1 MFLRKSPFSV
11 RTAGGVASAVAL
23 TASSLFAS
31 DVSVPVEQKPELVV
45 RTEEDM
51 VRGKENVRTV
61 MQELTDLFSDDA
73 PAPQV
78 AAAAKPIEEPY
89 AKIIPGT
96 DGRSTLVF
104 RPRFT
109 SSKQLFKAID
119 GIITGA
125 TLVEPLDEQNV
136 LVLSGPSDAV
146 ENYRSI
152 MLAMDVPSSQ
162 ILIEAKIVEVMFSDG
177 MQRNLSIS
185 YAHKGRGS
193 IGATTEVP
201 GQSSQPTTGMG
212 GNWKP
217 IAGKDT
223 LDIAFQWLLTAQ
235 DAKVL
240 SSPNIL
246 ISRNEVSRIVTG
258 EEIPIQEANSTG
270 NTLSLSTKFKSVGV
284 TLEVEPSMINRDNV
298 TLRVYPKVSNVIRY
312 ENVSAGGDTSYPV
325 PVISARSV
333 ETYLRMQDKQVVM
346 MGGLYSR
353 NDSLSQ
359 QRVPILSDL
368 PLIGEL
374 FTGKN
379 LTKEVTQLIFFLK
392 IHIISPEQVASG
404 VFYDPDRSAKVS
416 ETLGK
421 IIEYSDAIPLR
432 ETSAKE
438 LVKEFRD
445 AQPGE
450 AEARRA
456 AFKNTPIMD
465 RMSDDAAEVPE
476 EPVDPN
482 TPGVIRPQ
490 PLPEKTEPAKPAE
503 AAPAA
508 VPAGEEPAKPLRTR
522 NRLRLKKRT
531 RRPLRR
537 QPQPT
542 DRRNN
547 EVQAQKNHHL
557 GDGAGH
563 SGRRRRSLLGL
574 VCSPAEGRRRR
585 RQKETGDGRRRQG
598 PHLQS
603 APRRPGDRPDAGRLH
618 QRQQEAQAGIAGQL
632 PHPAVVGD

>member
-11 RTAGGVASAVAL
+11 RTAGGVASAFAL

-31 DVSVPVEQKPELVV
+31 DVSVPVDRQQELVV
-45 RTEEDM
+45 RTEEDIA
-51 VRGKENVRTV
+51 RGKENVRTV
-61 MQELTDLFSDDA
+61 MQELTELFADDA
-73 PAPQV
+73 PVPQV
-78 AAAAKPIEEPY
+78 AAAARPIEEPY

-136 LVLSGPSDAV
+136 LVLSGPTDAV
-146 ENYRSI
+146 ENYRTI
-152 MLAMDVPSSQ
+152 MLAMDVPSAQ
-162 ILIEAKIVEVMFSDG
+162 ILIEAKVVEVLFSEG
-177 MQRNLSIS
+177 MQRNLSITYS
-185 YAHKGRGS
+185 HQGRGT
-193 IGATTEVP
+193 IGGTTEVP

-212 GNWKP
+212 GNWSP
-217 IAGKDT
+217 ITGKKDNMN
-223 LDIAFQWLLTAQ
+223 IAFQWLLTAQ

-258 EEIPIQEANSTG
+258 EEIPIQEATTSG
-270 NTLSLSTKFKSVGV
+270 NNLSLSTKFKNVGV

-298 TLRVYPKVSNVIRY
+298 TLRVYPKVSNVVRY
-312 ENVSAGGDTSYPV
+312 ENVSAGSGTSYPV

-346 MGGLYSR
+346 LGGLYNRR
-353 NDSLSQ
+353 NSLSQ
-359 QRVPILSDL
+359 QRIPIVSDL

-379 LTKEVTQLIFFLK
+379 LSKEVTQLIFFLK
-392 IHIISPEQVASG
+392 IHIISPEQVTNG

-438 LVKEFRD
+438 LVKEFKD

-456 AFKNTPIMD
+456 AFKSTPIMD

-476 EPVDPN
+476 DLVDPN

-490 PLPEKTEPAKPAE
+490 PLSEKTEPAKPAE

-508 VPAGEEPAKPLRTR
+508 VPAGEEPAKP
-522 NRLRLKKRT
+522 
-531 RRPLRR
+531 
-537 QPQPT
+537 
-542 DRRNN
+542 
-547 EVQAQKNHHL
+547 AQ
-557 GDGAGH
+557 
-563 SGRRRRSLLGL
+563 
-574 VCSPAEGRRRR
+574 
-585 RQKETGDGRRRQG
+585 
-598 PHLQS
+598 
-603 APRRPGDRPDAGRLH
+603 DAKP
-618 QRQQEAQAGIAGQL
+618 AQAEEKNTQTAPAAAATNGQ
-632 PHPAVVGD
+632 AK

>member
-61 MQELTDLFSDDA
+61 MQELTELFADDA

-78 AAAAKPIEEPY
+78 AAASKPIEEPY

-136 LVLSGPSDAV
+136 LVLSGPTDAV
-146 ENYRSI
+146 ENYRTI
-152 MLAMDVPSSQ
+152 MLAMDVPSAQ
-162 ILIEAKIVEVMFSDG
+162 ILIEAKVVEVLFSEG
-177 MQRNLSIS
+177 MQRNLSITYS
-185 YAHKGRGS
+185 HQGRGT
-193 IGATTEVP
+193 IGGTTEVP

-212 GNWKP
+212 GNWSP
-217 IAGKDT
+217 ITGKKDNMN
-223 LDIAFQWLLTAQ
+223 IAFQWLLTAQ

-258 EEIPIQEANSTG
+258 EEIPIQEATTSG
-270 NTLSLSTKFKSVGV
+270 NNLSLSTKFKNVGV

-298 TLRVYPKVSNVIRY
+298 TLRVYPKVSNVVRY
-312 ENVSAGGDTSYPV
+312 ENVSAGSGTSYPV

-346 MGGLYSR
+346 LGGLYNRR
-353 NDSLSQ
+353 NSLSQ
-359 QRVPILSDL
+359 QRIPIVSDL

-379 LTKEVTQLIFFLK
+379 LSKEVTQLIFFLK
-392 IHIISPEQVASG
+392 IHIISPEQVTNG

-438 LVKEFRD
+438 LVKEFKD

-476 EPVDPN
+476 DPVDPN

-508 VPAGEEPAKPLRTR
+508 VPAGEEPAKP
-522 NRLRLKKRT
+522 
-531 RRPLRR
+531 
-537 QPQPT
+537 
-542 DRRNN
+542 
-547 EVQAQKNHHL
+547 AQDAKP
-557 GDGAGH
+557 A
-563 SGRRRRSLLGL
+563 
-574 VCSPAEGRRRR
+574 PAEEKNT
-585 RQKETGDGRRRQG
+585 QT
-598 PHLQS
+598 
-603 APRRPGDRPDAGRLH
+603 APAAAATNG
-618 QRQQEAQAGIAGQL
+618 QAK
-632 PHPAVVGD
+632 

>member
-1 MFLRKSPFSV
+1 M
-11 RTAGGVASAVAL
+11 
-23 TASSLFAS
+23 SL
-31 DVSVPVEQKPELVV
+31 VPVDRQPELVV
-45 RTEEDM
+45 RTEEDIA
-51 VRGKENVRTV
+51 RGKENVRTV
-61 MQELTDLFSDDA
+61 MQELTELFADDA

-78 AAAAKPIEEPY
+78 AAASKPIEEPY

-136 LVLSGPSDAV
+136 LVLSGPTDAV
-146 ENYRSI
+146 ENYRTI
-152 MLAMDVPSSQ
+152 MLAMDVPSAQ
-162 ILIEAKIVEVMFSDG
+162 ILIEAKVVEVLFSEG
-177 MQRNLSIS
+177 MQRNLSITYS
-185 YAHKGRGS
+185 HQGRGT
-193 IGATTEVP
+193 IGGTTEVP

-212 GNWKP
+212 GNWSP
-217 IAGKDT
+217 ITGKKDNMN
-223 LDIAFQWLLTAQ
+223 IAFQWLLTAQ

-258 EEIPIQEANSTG
+258 EEIPIQEATTSG
-270 NTLSLSTKFKSVGV
+270 NNLSLSTKFKNVGV

-298 TLRVYPKVSNVIRY
+298 TLRVYPKVSNVVRY
-312 ENVSAGGDTSYPV
+312 ENVSAGSGTSYPV

-346 MGGLYSR
+346 LGGLYNRR
-353 NDSLSQ
+353 NSLSQ
-359 QRVPILSDL
+359 QRIPIVSDL

-379 LTKEVTQLIFFLK
+379 LSKEVTQLIFFLK
-392 IHIISPEQVASG
+392 IHIISPEQVTNG

-438 LVKEFRD
+438 LVKEFKD

-456 AFKNTPIMD
+456 AFKSTPIMD

-476 EPVDPN
+476 DLVDPN

-490 PLPEKTEPAKPAE
+490 PLSEKTEPAKP
-503 AAPAA
+503 PR
-508 VPAGEEPAKPLRTR
+508 PLRRRFRPGKNRPNRLRMR
-522 NRLRLKKRT
+522 NRLRLRKRT
-531 RRPLRR
+531 RRPPRR

-563 SGRRRRSLLGL
+563 SGRRRRSLLGWY
-574 VCSPAEGRRRR
+574 VPRQRAADAAC
-585 RQKETGDGRRRQG
+585 QKETGDGRRRQG

-618 QRQQEAQAGIAGQL
+618 QRQ
-632 PHPAVVGD
+632 

>member
-11 RTAGGVASAVAL
+11 RTAGGVASAFAL

-31 DVSVPVEQKPELVV
+31 DVSVPVDRQPELVV
-45 RTEEDM
+45 RTEEDIA
-51 VRGKENVRTV
+51 RGKENVRTV
-61 MQELTDLFSDDA
+61 MQELTELFADDA

-78 AAAAKPIEEPY
+78 AAASKPIEEPY

-136 LVLSGPSDAV
+136 LVLSGPTDAV
-146 ENYRSI
+146 ENYRTI
-152 MLAMDVPSSQ
+152 MLAMDVPSAQ
-162 ILIEAKIVEVMFSDG
+162 ILIEAKVVEVLFSEG
-177 MQRNLSIS
+177 MQRNLSITYS
-185 YAHKGRGS
+185 HQGRGT
-193 IGATTEVP
+193 IGGTTEVP

-212 GNWKP
+212 GNWSP
-217 IAGKDT
+217 ITGKKDNMN
-223 LDIAFQWLLTAQ
+223 IAFQWLLTAQ

-258 EEIPIQEANSTG
+258 EEIPIQEATTSG
-270 NTLSLSTKFKSVGV
+270 NNLSLSTKFKNVGV

-298 TLRVYPKVSNVIRY
+298 TLRVYPKVSNVVRY
-312 ENVSAGGDTSYPV
+312 ENVSAGSGTSYPV

-346 MGGLYSR
+346 LGGLYNRR
-353 NDSLSQ
+353 NSLSQ
-359 QRVPILSDL
+359 QRIPIVSDL

-379 LTKEVTQLIFFLK
+379 LSKEVTQLIFFLK
-392 IHIISPEQVASG
+392 IHIISPEQVTNG

-438 LVKEFRD
+438 LVKEFKD

-450 AEARRA
+450 AEASRA
-456 AFKNTPIMD
+456 AFKSTPIMD

-476 EPVDPN
+476 DLVDPN

-490 PLPEKTEPAKPAE
+490 PLSEKTEPAKPAE

-508 VPAGEEPAKPLRTR
+508 VPAGEEPAKP
-522 NRLRLKKRT
+522 
-531 RRPLRR
+531 
-537 QPQPT
+537 
-542 DRRNN
+542 
-547 EVQAQKNHHL
+547 AQ
-557 GDGAGH
+557 
-563 SGRRRRSLLGL
+563 
-574 VCSPAEGRRRR
+574 
-585 RQKETGDGRRRQG
+585 
-598 PHLQS
+598 
-603 APRRPGDRPDAGRLH
+603 DAKP
-618 QRQQEAQAGIAGQL
+618 AQAEEKNTQTAPAAAATNGQ
-632 PHPAVVGD
+632 AK

>member
-31 DVSVPVEQKPELVV
+31 DVSVPVDRQPELVV
-45 RTEEDM
+45 RTEEDIA
-51 VRGKENVRTV
+51 RGKENVRTV

-136 LVLSGPSDAV
+136 LVLSGPTDAV
-146 ENYRSI
+146 ENYRTI
-152 MLAMDVPSSQ
+152 MLAMDVPSAQ
-162 ILIEAKIVEVMFSDG
+162 ILIEAKVVEVLFSEG
-177 MQRNLSIS
+177 MQRNLSITYS
-185 YAHKGRGS
+185 HQGRGT
-193 IGATTEVP
+193 IGGTTEVP

-212 GNWKP
+212 GNWSP
-217 IAGKDT
+217 ITGKKDNMN
-223 LDIAFQWLLTAQ
+223 IAFQWLLTAQ

-258 EEIPIQEANSTG
+258 EEIPIQEATTSG
-270 NTLSLSTKFKSVGV
+270 NNLSLSTKFKNVGV

-298 TLRVYPKVSNVIRY
+298 TLRVYPKVSNVVRY
-312 ENVSAGGDTSYPV
+312 ENVSAGSGTSYPV

-346 MGGLYSR
+346 LGGLYNRR
-353 NDSLSQ
+353 NSLSQ
-359 QRVPILSDL
+359 QRIPIVSDL

-379 LTKEVTQLIFFLK
+379 LSKEVTQLIFFLK
-392 IHIISPEQVASG
+392 IHIISPEQVTNG

-438 LVKEFRD
+438 LVKEFKE

-465 RMSDDAAEVPE
+465 RMSDDAAEVPA

-482 TPGVIRPQ
+482 TPGMIRPQ
-490 PLPEKTEPAKPAE
+490 PLSEKTEPAKPAE

-508 VPAGEEPAKPLRTR
+508 VPAGEEPAKP
-522 NRLRLKKRT
+522 
-531 RRPLRR
+531 
-537 QPQPT
+537 
-542 DRRNN
+542 
-547 EVQAQKNHHL
+547 AQ
-557 GDGAGH
+557 
-563 SGRRRRSLLGL
+563 
-574 VCSPAEGRRRR
+574 
-585 RQKETGDGRRRQG
+585 
-598 PHLQS
+598 
-603 APRRPGDRPDAGRLH
+603 DAKP
-618 QRQQEAQAGIAGQL
+618 AQAEEKNTQTAPAAAATNGQ
-632 PHPAVVGD
+632 AK

>member
-11 RTAGGVASAVAL
+11 RTAGGVASAFAL

-31 DVSVPVEQKPELVV
+31 DVSVPVDRQPELVV
-45 RTEEDM
+45 RTEEDIA
-51 VRGKENVRTV
+51 RGKENVRTV
-61 MQELTDLFSDDA
+61 MQELTELFADDA

-78 AAAAKPIEEPY
+78 AAASKPIEEPY

-136 LVLSGPSDAV
+136 LVLSGPTDAV
-146 ENYRSI
+146 ENYRTI
-152 MLAMDVPSSQ
+152 MLAMDVPSAQ
-162 ILIEAKIVEVMFSDG
+162 ILIEAKVVEVLFSEG
-177 MQRNLSIS
+177 MQRNLSITYS
-185 YAHKGRGS
+185 HQGRGT
-193 IGATTEVP
+193 IGGTTEVP

-212 GNWKP
+212 GNWSP
-217 IAGKDT
+217 ITGKKDNMN
-223 LDIAFQWLLTAQ
+223 IAFQWLLTAQ

-258 EEIPIQEANSTG
+258 EEIPIQEATTSG
-270 NTLSLSTKFKSVGV
+270 NNLSLSTKFKNVGV

-298 TLRVYPKVSNVIRY
+298 TLRVYPKVSNVVRY
-312 ENVSAGGDTSYPV
+312 ENVSAGSGTSYPV

-346 MGGLYSR
+346 LGGLYNRR
-353 NDSLSQ
+353 NSLSQ
-359 QRVPILSDL
+359 QRIPIVSDL

-379 LTKEVTQLIFFLK
+379 LSKEVTQLIFFLK
-392 IHIISPEQVASG
+392 IHIISPEQVTNG

-438 LVKEFRD
+438 LVKEFKD

-490 PLPEKTEPAKPAE
+490 PLLEKTEPAKPAE

-508 VPAGEEPAKPLRTR
+508 VPAGEEPGKP
-522 NRLRLKKRT
+522 
-531 RRPLRR
+531 
-537 QPQPT
+537 
-542 DRRNN
+542 
-547 EVQAQKNHHL
+547 A
-557 GDGAGH
+557 
-563 SGRRRRSLLGL
+563 
-574 VCSPAEGRRRR
+574 PAEEKNTQTAPAAAATN
-585 RQKETGDGRRRQG
+585 RQAK
-598 PHLQS
+598 
-603 APRRPGDRPDAGRLH
+603 
-618 QRQQEAQAGIAGQL
+618 
-632 PHPAVVGD
+632 

>member
-61 MQELTDLFSDDA
+61 MQELTELFADDA

-78 AAAAKPIEEPY
+78 AAASKPIEEPY

-136 LVLSGPSDAV
+136 LVLSGPTDAV
-146 ENYRSI
+146 ENYRTI
-152 MLAMDVPSSQ
+152 MLAMDVPSAQ
-162 ILIEAKIVEVMFSDG
+162 ILIEAKVVEVLFSEG
-177 MQRNLSIS
+177 MQRNLSITYS
-185 YAHKGRGS
+185 HQGRGT
-193 IGATTEVP
+193 IGGTTEVP

-212 GNWKP
+212 GNWSP
-217 IAGKDT
+217 ITGKKDNMN
-223 LDIAFQWLLTAQ
+223 IAFQWLLTAQ

-258 EEIPIQEANSTG
+258 EEIPIQEATTSG
-270 NTLSLSTKFKSVGV
+270 NNLSLSTKFKNVGV

-298 TLRVYPKVSNVIRY
+298 TLRVYPKVSNVVRY
-312 ENVSAGGDTSYPV
+312 ENVSAGSGTSYPV

-346 MGGLYSR
+346 LGGLYNRR
-353 NDSLSQ
+353 NSLSQ
-359 QRVPILSDL
+359 QRIPIVSDL

-379 LTKEVTQLIFFLK
+379 LSKEVTQLIFFLK
-392 IHIISPEQVASG
+392 IHIISPEQVTNG

-438 LVKEFRD
+438 LVKEFKE

-508 VPAGEEPAKPLRTR
+508 VPVGEEPAKP
-522 NRLRLKKRT
+522 
-531 RRPLRR
+531 
-537 QPQPT
+537 
-542 DRRNN
+542 
-547 EVQAQKNHHL
+547 AQDAKP
-557 GDGAGH
+557 A
-563 SGRRRRSLLGL
+563 
-574 VCSPAEGRRRR
+574 PAEEKNT
-585 RQKETGDGRRRQG
+585 QT
-598 PHLQS
+598 
-603 APRRPGDRPDAGRLH
+603 APAAAATNG
-618 QRQQEAQAGIAGQL
+618 QAK
-632 PHPAVVGD
+632 

>member
-61 MQELTDLFSDDA
+61 MQELTELFADDA

-78 AAAAKPIEEPY
+78 AAASKPIEEPY

-136 LVLSGPSDAV
+136 LVLSGPTDAV
-146 ENYRSI
+146 ENYRTI
-152 MLAMDVPSSQ
+152 MLAMDVPSAQ
-162 ILIEAKIVEVMFSDG
+162 ILIEAKVVEVLFSEG
-177 MQRNLSIS
+177 MQRNLSITYS
-185 YAHKGRGS
+185 HQGRGT
-193 IGATTEVP
+193 IGGTTEVP

-212 GNWKP
+212 GNWSP
-217 IAGKDT
+217 ITGKKDNMN
-223 LDIAFQWLLTAQ
+223 IAFQWLLTAQ

-258 EEIPIQEANSTG
+258 EEIPIQEATTSG
-270 NTLSLSTKFKSVGV
+270 NNLSLSTKFKNVGV

-298 TLRVYPKVSNVIRY
+298 TLRVYPKVSNVVRY
-312 ENVSAGGDTSYPV
+312 ENVSAGSGTSYPV

-346 MGGLYSR
+346 LGGLYNRR
-353 NDSLSQ
+353 NSLSQ
-359 QRVPILSDL
+359 QRIPIVSDL

-379 LTKEVTQLIFFLK
+379 LSKEVTQLIFFLK
-392 IHIISPEQVASG
+392 IHIISPEQVTNG

-438 LVKEFRD
+438 LVKEFKD

-456 AFKNTPIMD
+456 AFKSTPIMD

-476 EPVDPN
+476 DLVDPN

-490 PLPEKTEPAKPAE
+490 PLSEKTEPAKPAE

-508 VPAGEEPAKPLRTR
+508 VPAGEEPAKP
-522 NRLRLKKRT
+522 
-531 RRPLRR
+531 
-537 QPQPT
+537 
-542 DRRNN
+542 
-547 EVQAQKNHHL
+547 AQ
-557 GDGAGH
+557 
-563 SGRRRRSLLGL
+563 
-574 VCSPAEGRRRR
+574 
-585 RQKETGDGRRRQG
+585 
-598 PHLQS
+598 
-603 APRRPGDRPDAGRLH
+603 DAKP
-618 QRQQEAQAGIAGQL
+618 AQAEEKNTQTAPAAAATNGQ
-632 PHPAVVGD
+632 AK

>member
-61 MQELTDLFSDDA
+61 MQELTDLFADDA

-152 MLAMDVPSSQ
+152 MLAMDVPSAQ
-162 ILIEAKIVEVMFSDG
+162 ILIEAKVVEVLFSEG
-177 MQRNLSIS
+177 MQRNLSITYS
-185 YAHKGRGS
+185 HQGRGT
-193 IGATTEVP
+193 IGGTTEVP

-212 GNWKP
+212 GNWSP
-217 IAGKDT
+217 ITGKKDNMN
-223 LDIAFQWLLTAQ
+223 IAFQWLLTAQ

-258 EEIPIQEANSTG
+258 EEIPIQEATTSG
-270 NTLSLSTKFKSVGV
+270 NNLSLSTKFKNVGV

-298 TLRVYPKVSNVIRY
+298 TLRVYPKVSNVVRY
-312 ENVSAGGDTSYPV
+312 ENVSAGSGTSYPV

-346 MGGLYSR
+346 LGGLYNRR
-353 NDSLSQ
+353 NSLSQ
-359 QRVPILSDL
+359 QRIPIVSDL

-379 LTKEVTQLIFFLK
+379 LSKEVTQLIFFLK
-392 IHIISPEQVASG
+392 IHIISPEQVTNG

-438 LVKEFRD
+438 LVKEFKE

-465 RMSDDAAEVPE
+465 RMSDDAAEVPA

-508 VPAGEEPAKPLRTR
+508 VPAGEEPAKP
-522 NRLRLKKRT
+522 
-531 RRPLRR
+531 
-537 QPQPT
+537 
-542 DRRNN
+542 
-547 EVQAQKNHHL
+547 AQ
-557 GDGAGH
+557 
-563 SGRRRRSLLGL
+563 
-574 VCSPAEGRRRR
+574 
-585 RQKETGDGRRRQG
+585 
-598 PHLQS
+598 
-603 APRRPGDRPDAGRLH
+603 DAKP
-618 QRQQEAQAGIAGQL
+618 AQAEEKNTQTAPAAAATNGQ
-632 PHPAVVGD
+632 AK

>member
-136 LVLSGPSDAV
+136 LVLSGPTDAV
-146 ENYRSI
+146 ENYRTI
-152 MLAMDVPSSQ
+152 MLAMDVPSAQ
-162 ILIEAKIVEVMFSDG
+162 ILIEAKVVEVLFSEG
-177 MQRNLSIS
+177 MQRNLSITYS
-185 YAHKGRGS
+185 HQGRGT
-193 IGATTEVP
+193 IGGTTEVP

-212 GNWKP
+212 GNWSP
-217 IAGKDT
+217 ITGKKDNMN
-223 LDIAFQWLLTAQ
+223 IAFQWLLTAQ

-258 EEIPIQEANSTG
+258 EEIPIQEATTSG
-270 NTLSLSTKFKSVGV
+270 NNLSLSTKFKNVGV

-298 TLRVYPKVSNVIRY
+298 TLRVYPKVSNVVRY
-312 ENVSAGGDTSYPV
+312 ENVSAGSGTSYPV

-346 MGGLYSR
+346 LGGLYNRR
-353 NDSLSQ
+353 NSLSQ
-359 QRVPILSDL
+359 QRIPIVSDL

-379 LTKEVTQLIFFLK
+379 LSKEVTQLIFFLK
-392 IHIISPEQVASG
+392 IHIISPEQVTNG

-438 LVKEFRD
+438 LVKEFKE

-465 RMSDDAAEVPE
+465 RMSDDAAEVPA

-482 TPGVIRPQ
+482 TPGMIRPQ
-490 PLPEKTEPAKPAE
+490 PLSEKTEPAKPAE

-508 VPAGEEPAKPLRTR
+508 VPAGEEPAKP
-522 NRLRLKKRT
+522 
-531 RRPLRR
+531 
-537 QPQPT
+537 
-542 DRRNN
+542 
-547 EVQAQKNHHL
+547 AQ
-557 GDGAGH
+557 
-563 SGRRRRSLLGL
+563 
-574 VCSPAEGRRRR
+574 
-585 RQKETGDGRRRQG
+585 
-598 PHLQS
+598 
-603 APRRPGDRPDAGRLH
+603 DAKP
-618 QRQQEAQAGIAGQL
+618 AQAEEKNTQTAPAAAATNGQ
-632 PHPAVVGD
+632 AK

>member
-1 MFLRKSPFSV
+1 MFLRKRPFSV
-11 RTAGGVASAVAL
+11 RTAGGVASAFAL

-31 DVSVPVEQKPELVV
+31 DVSVPVDRQPELVV
-45 RTEEDM
+45 RTEEDIA
-51 VRGKENVRTV
+51 RGKENVRTV
-61 MQELTDLFSDDA
+61 MQELTELFADDA

-78 AAAAKPIEEPY
+78 AAASKPIEEPY

-136 LVLSGPSDAV
+136 LVLSGPTDAV
-146 ENYRSI
+146 ENYRTI
-152 MLAMDVPSSQ
+152 MLAMDVPSAQ
-162 ILIEAKIVEVMFSDG
+162 ILIEAKVVEVLFSEG
-177 MQRNLSIS
+177 MQRNLSITYS
-185 YAHKGRGS
+185 HQGRGT
-193 IGATTEVP
+193 IGGTTEVP

-212 GNWKP
+212 GNWSP
-217 IAGKDT
+217 ITGKKDNMN
-223 LDIAFQWLLTAQ
+223 IAFQWLLTAQ

-258 EEIPIQEANSTG
+258 EEIPIQEATTSG
-270 NTLSLSTKFKSVGV
+270 NNLSLSTKFKNVGV

-298 TLRVYPKVSNVIRY
+298 TLRVYPKVSNVVRY
-312 ENVSAGGDTSYPV
+312 ENVSAGSGTSYPV

-346 MGGLYSR
+346 LGGLYNRR
-353 NDSLSQ
+353 NSLSQ
-359 QRVPILSDL
+359 QRIPIVSDL

-379 LTKEVTQLIFFLK
+379 LSKEVTQLIFFLK
-392 IHIISPEQVASG
+392 IHIISPEQVTNG

-438 LVKEFRD
+438 LVKEFKE

-465 RMSDDAAEVPE
+465 RMSDDAAEVPA

-482 TPGVIRPQ
+482 TPGMIRPQ
-490 PLPEKTEPAKPAE
+490 PLSEKTEPAKPAE

-508 VPAGEEPAKPLRTR
+508 VPAGEEPAKP
-522 NRLRLKKRT
+522 
-531 RRPLRR
+531 
-537 QPQPT
+537 
-542 DRRNN
+542 
-547 EVQAQKNHHL
+547 AQ
-557 GDGAGH
+557 
-563 SGRRRRSLLGL
+563 
-574 VCSPAEGRRRR
+574 
-585 RQKETGDGRRRQG
+585 
-598 PHLQS
+598 
-603 APRRPGDRPDAGRLH
+603 DAKP
-618 QRQQEAQAGIAGQL
+618 AQAEEKNTQTAPAAAATNGQ
-632 PHPAVVGD
+632 AK

>member
-61 MQELTDLFSDDA
+61 MQELTELFADDA

-78 AAAAKPIEEPY
+78 AAASKPIEEPY

-136 LVLSGPSDAV
+136 LVLSGPTDAV
-146 ENYRSI
+146 ENYRTI
-152 MLAMDVPSSQ
+152 MLAMDVPSAQ
-162 ILIEAKIVEVMFSDG
+162 ILIEAKVVEVLFSEG
-177 MQRNLSIS
+177 MQRNLSITYS
-185 YAHKGRGS
+185 HQGRGT
-193 IGATTEVP
+193 IGGTTEVP

-212 GNWKP
+212 GNWSP
-217 IAGKDT
+217 ITGKKDNMN
-223 LDIAFQWLLTAQ
+223 IAFQWLLTAQ

-258 EEIPIQEANSTG
+258 EESPIQEATTSG
-270 NTLSLSTKFKSVGV
+270 NNLSLSTKFKNVGV

-298 TLRVYPKVSNVIRY
+298 TLRVYPKVSNVVRY
-312 ENVSAGGDTSYPV
+312 ENVSAGSGTSYPV

-346 MGGLYSR
+346 LGGLYNRR
-353 NDSLSQ
+353 NSLSQ
-359 QRVPILSDL
+359 QRIPIVSDL

-379 LTKEVTQLIFFLK
+379 LSKEVTQLIFFLK
-392 IHIISPEQVASG
+392 IHIISPEQVTNG

-438 LVKEFRD
+438 LVKEFKD

-476 EPVDPN
+476 DPVDPN

-508 VPAGEEPAKPLRTR
+508 VPAGEEPAKP
-522 NRLRLKKRT
+522 
-531 RRPLRR
+531 
-537 QPQPT
+537 
-542 DRRNN
+542 
-547 EVQAQKNHHL
+547 AQDAKP
-557 GDGAGH
+557 A
-563 SGRRRRSLLGL
+563 
-574 VCSPAEGRRRR
+574 PAEEKNT
-585 RQKETGDGRRRQG
+585 QT
-598 PHLQS
+598 
-603 APRRPGDRPDAGRLH
+603 APAAAATNG
-618 QRQQEAQAGIAGQL
+618 QAK
-632 PHPAVVGD
+632 

>member
-11 RTAGGVASAVAL
+11 RTAGGVASAFAL

-31 DVSVPVEQKPELVV
+31 DVSVPVDRQPELVV
-45 RTEEDM
+45 RTEEDIA
-51 VRGKENVRTV
+51 RGKENVRTV
-61 MQELTDLFSDDA
+61 MQELTELFADDA

-78 AAAAKPIEEPY
+78 AAASKPIEEPY

-136 LVLSGPSDAV
+136 LVLSGPTDAV
-146 ENYRSI
+146 ENYRTI
-152 MLAMDVPSSQ
+152 MLAMDVPSAQ
-162 ILIEAKIVEVMFSDG
+162 ILIEAKVVEVLFSEG
-177 MQRNLSIS
+177 MQRNLSITYS
-185 YAHKGRGS
+185 HQGRGT
-193 IGATTEVP
+193 IGGTTEVP

-212 GNWKP
+212 GNWSP
-217 IAGKDT
+217 ITGKKDNMN
-223 LDIAFQWLLTAQ
+223 IAFQWLLTAQ

-258 EEIPIQEANSTG
+258 EEIPIQEATTSG
-270 NTLSLSTKFKSVGV
+270 NNLSLSTKFKNVGV

-298 TLRVYPKVSNVIRY
+298 TLRVYPKVSNVVRY
-312 ENVSAGGDTSYPV
+312 ENVSAGSGTSYPV

-346 MGGLYSR
+346 LGGLYNRR
-353 NDSLSQ
+353 NSLSQ
-359 QRVPILSDL
+359 QRIPIVSDL

-379 LTKEVTQLIFFLK
+379 LSKEVTQLIFFLK
-392 IHIISPEQVASG
+392 IHIISPEQVTNG

-438 LVKEFRD
+438 LVKEFKD

-456 AFKNTPIMD
+456 AFKSTPIMD

-476 EPVDPN
+476 DLVDPN

-490 PLPEKTEPAKPAE
+490 PLSEKTEPAKPAE

-508 VPAGEEPAKPLRTR
+508 VPGRGRTGQ
-522 NRLRLKKRT
+522 T
-531 RRPLRR
+531 
-537 QPQPT
+537 
-542 DRRNN
+542 
-547 EVQAQKNHHL
+547 
-557 GDGAGH
+557 G
-563 SGRRRRSLLGL
+563 SG
-574 VCSPAEGRRRR
+574 C
-585 RQKETGDGRRRQG
+585 ETGSG
-598 PHLQS
+598 
-603 APRRPGDRPDAGRLH
+603 
-618 QRQQEAQAGIAGQL
+618 
-632 PHPAVVGD
+632 

>member
-11 RTAGGVASAVAL
+11 RTAGGVASAFAL

-31 DVSVPVEQKPELVV
+31 DVSVPVDRQPELVV
-45 RTEEDM
+45 RTEEDIA
-51 VRGKENVRTV
+51 RGKENVRTV
-61 MQELTDLFSDDA
+61 MQELTELFADDA

-78 AAAAKPIEEPY
+78 AAASKPIEEPY

-136 LVLSGPSDAV
+136 LVLSGPTDAV
-146 ENYRSI
+146 ENYRTI
-152 MLAMDVPSSQ
+152 MLAMDVPSAQ
-162 ILIEAKIVEVMFSDG
+162 ILIEAKVVEVLFSEG
-177 MQRNLSIS
+177 MQRNLSITYS
-185 YAHKGRGS
+185 HQGRGT
-193 IGATTEVP
+193 IGGTTEVP
-201 GQSSQPTTGMG
+201 GKSSQPTTGMG
-212 GNWKP
+212 GNWSP
-217 IAGKDT
+217 ITGKKDNMN
-223 LDIAFQWLLTAQ
+223 IAFQWLLTAQ

-258 EEIPIQEANSTG
+258 EEIPIQEATTSG
-270 NTLSLSTKFKSVGV
+270 NNLSLSTKFKNVGV

-298 TLRVYPKVSNVIRY
+298 TLRVYPKVSNVVRY
-312 ENVSAGGDTSYPV
+312 ENVSAGSGTSYPV

-346 MGGLYSR
+346 LGGLYNRR
-353 NDSLSQ
+353 NSLSQ
-359 QRVPILSDL
+359 QRIPIVSDL

-379 LTKEVTQLIFFLK
+379 LSKEVTQLIFFLK
-392 IHIISPEQVASG
+392 IHIISPEQVTNG

-438 LVKEFRD
+438 LVKEFKD

-456 AFKNTPIMD
+456 AFKSTPIMD

-476 EPVDPN
+476 DLVDPN

-490 PLPEKTEPAKPAE
+490 PLSEKTEPAKPAE

-508 VPAGEEPAKPLRTR
+508 VPAGEEPAKP
-522 NRLRLKKRT
+522 
-531 RRPLRR
+531 
-537 QPQPT
+537 
-542 DRRNN
+542 
-547 EVQAQKNHHL
+547 AQ
-557 GDGAGH
+557 
-563 SGRRRRSLLGL
+563 
-574 VCSPAEGRRRR
+574 
-585 RQKETGDGRRRQG
+585 
-598 PHLQS
+598 
-603 APRRPGDRPDAGRLH
+603 DAKP
-618 QRQQEAQAGIAGQL
+618 AQAEEKNTQTAPAAAATNGQ
-632 PHPAVVGD
+632 AK

>member
-503 AAPAA
+503 AAPEA
-508 VPAGEEPAKPLRTR
+508 VPAGEEPAKP
-522 NRLRLKKRT
+522 
-531 RRPLRR
+531 
-537 QPQPT
+537 
-542 DRRNN
+542 
-547 EVQAQKNHHL
+547 AQDAKP
-557 GDGAGH
+557 A
-563 SGRRRRSLLGL
+563 
-574 VCSPAEGRRRR
+574 PAEEKNT
-585 RQKETGDGRRRQG
+585 QT
-598 PHLQS
+598 
-603 APRRPGDRPDAGRLH
+603 APAAAATNG
-618 QRQQEAQAGIAGQL
+618 QAK
-632 PHPAVVGD
+632 

>member
-11 RTAGGVASAVAL
+11 RTAGGVASAFAL

-31 DVSVPVEQKPELVV
+31 DVSVPVDRQSELVV
-45 RTEEDM
+45 RTEEDIA
-51 VRGKENVRTV
+51 RGKENVRTV
-61 MQELTDLFSDDA
+61 MQELTELFADDA

-78 AAAAKPIEEPY
+78 AAASKPIEEPY

-136 LVLSGPSDAV
+136 LVLSGPTDAV
-146 ENYRSI
+146 ENYRTI
-152 MLAMDVPSSQ
+152 MLAMDVPSAQ
-162 ILIEAKIVEVMFSDG
+162 ILIEAKVVEVLFSEG
-177 MQRNLSIS
+177 MQRNLSITYS
-185 YAHKGRGS
+185 HQGRGT
-193 IGATTEVP
+193 IGGTTEVP

-212 GNWKP
+212 GNWSP
-217 IAGKDT
+217 ITGKKDNMN
-223 LDIAFQWLLTAQ
+223 IAFQWLLTAQ

-258 EEIPIQEANSTG
+258 EEIPIQEATTSG
-270 NTLSLSTKFKSVGV
+270 NNLSLSTKFKNVGV

-298 TLRVYPKVSNVIRY
+298 TLRVYPKVSNVVRY
-312 ENVSAGGDTSYPV
+312 ENVSAGSGTSYPV

-346 MGGLYSR
+346 LGGLYNRR
-353 NDSLSQ
+353 NSLSQ
-359 QRVPILSDL
+359 QRIPIVSDL

-379 LTKEVTQLIFFLK
+379 LSKEVTQLIFFLK
-392 IHIISPEQVASG
+392 IHIISPEQVTNG

-438 LVKEFRD
+438 LVKEFKD

-456 AFKNTPIMD
+456 AFKSTPIMD

-476 EPVDPN
+476 DLVDPN

-490 PLPEKTEPAKPAE
+490 PLSEKTEPAKPAE

-508 VPAGEEPAKPLRTR
+508 VPAGEEPAKP
-522 NRLRLKKRT
+522 
-531 RRPLRR
+531 
-537 QPQPT
+537 
-542 DRRNN
+542 
-547 EVQAQKNHHL
+547 AQ
-557 GDGAGH
+557 
-563 SGRRRRSLLGL
+563 
-574 VCSPAEGRRRR
+574 
-585 RQKETGDGRRRQG
+585 
-598 PHLQS
+598 
-603 APRRPGDRPDAGRLH
+603 DAKP
-618 QRQQEAQAGIAGQL
+618 AQAEEKNTQTAPAAAATNGQ
-632 PHPAVVGD
+632 AK

>member
-11 RTAGGVASAVAL
+11 RTAGGVASAFAL

-31 DVSVPVEQKPELVV
+31 DVSVPADRQPELVV
-45 RTEEDM
+45 RTEEDIA
-51 VRGKENVRTV
+51 RGKENVRTV
-61 MQELTDLFSDDA
+61 MQELTELFADDA

-78 AAAAKPIEEPY
+78 AAASKPIEEPY

-136 LVLSGPSDAV
+136 LVLSGPTDAV
-146 ENYRSI
+146 ENYRTI
-152 MLAMDVPSSQ
+152 MLAMDVPSAQ
-162 ILIEAKIVEVMFSDG
+162 ILIEAKVVEVLFSEG
-177 MQRNLSIS
+177 MQRNLSITYS
-185 YAHKGRGS
+185 HQGRGT
-193 IGATTEVP
+193 IGGTTEVP

-212 GNWKP
+212 GNWSP
-217 IAGKDT
+217 ITGKKDNMN
-223 LDIAFQWLLTAQ
+223 IAFQWLLTAQ

-258 EEIPIQEANSTG
+258 EEIPIQEATTSG
-270 NTLSLSTKFKSVGV
+270 NNLSLSTKFKNVGV

-298 TLRVYPKVSNVIRY
+298 TLRVYPKVSNVVRY
-312 ENVSAGGDTSYPV
+312 ENVSAGSGTSYPV

-346 MGGLYSR
+346 LGGLYNRR
-353 NDSLSQ
+353 NSLSQ
-359 QRVPILSDL
+359 QRIPIVSDL

-379 LTKEVTQLIFFLK
+379 LSKEVTQLIFFLK
-392 IHIISPEQVASG
+392 IHIISPEQVTNG

-438 LVKEFRD
+438 LVKEFKD

-476 EPVDPN
+476 DPVDPN

-508 VPAGEEPAKPLRTR
+508 VPAGEEPAKP
-522 NRLRLKKRT
+522 
-531 RRPLRR
+531 
-537 QPQPT
+537 
-542 DRRNN
+542 
-547 EVQAQKNHHL
+547 AQDAKP
-557 GDGAGH
+557 A
-563 SGRRRRSLLGL
+563 
-574 VCSPAEGRRRR
+574 PAEEKNT
-585 RQKETGDGRRRQG
+585 QT
-598 PHLQS
+598 
-603 APRRPGDRPDAGRLH
+603 APAAAATNG
-618 QRQQEAQAGIAGQL
+618 QAK
-632 PHPAVVGD
+632 